1 MISFLKGKVIAREE
15 NSIVILTPSGI
26 GFKVFVP
33 YPEKIKDEIFVS
45 HVSDSREQNL
55 FGFLTFEE
63 LTLFE
68 KLIKLPG
75 IGPKSILSL
84 FRYYTPSE
92 LYKAIENKEDL
103 IVKGVRKKILKDIV
117 NFLSKDIEESYLKED
132 EFSEAVKVLLSL
144 GFEKDKVYDI
154 VRKVRRKKGKELK
167 VDEIVKLALKEIKN
181 EGK

>member
-1 MISFLKGKVIAREE
+1 MISFLRGEVIVRDE
-15 NSIVILTPSGI
+15 NSIIILTPSGV

-33 YPEKIKDEIFVS
+33 YPKKIKNEIFIS
-45 HVSDSREQNL
+45 HISDNRDQNL

-68 KLIKLPG
+68 KLIRLPG
-75 IGPKSILSL
+75 VGPKSILSL

-92 LYKAIENKEDL
+92 LYKAIENSEDL
-103 IVKGVRKKILKDIV
+103 IVKGVRKKILKDII
-117 NFLSKDIEESYLKED
+117 NFLSKDIEKSYLKKD

-144 GFEKDKVYDI
+144 GFEKDRVYDI
-154 VRKVRRKKGKELK
+154 IRKVRRNKGKELK

>member
-92 LYKAIENKEDL
+92 LYKAIENKENL

-132 EFSEAVKVLLSL
+132 EFSEAVRVLLSL

-154 VRKVRRKKGKELK
+154 IRKVRRKKGKELK

>member
-167 VDEIVKLALKEIKN
+167 VDEIVKLALKEIK
-181 EGK
+181 K